1 MESLTNSPP
10 DRFNF
15 VEKRFFSAS
24 LSENQIFQQ
33 NKYVKIG
40 ICWHFAEFSQS
51 WKCLENLEREISGL
65 EAEIQKLIVMP
76 QFQM

>member
-33 NKYVKIG
+33 NKYVKIFVG
-40 ICWHFAEFSQS
+40 ILQS
-51 WKCLENLEREISGL
+51 SPNHGNVLKTWGERSVDWKRKYKS
-65 EAEIQKLIVMP
+65 
-76 QFQM
+76 